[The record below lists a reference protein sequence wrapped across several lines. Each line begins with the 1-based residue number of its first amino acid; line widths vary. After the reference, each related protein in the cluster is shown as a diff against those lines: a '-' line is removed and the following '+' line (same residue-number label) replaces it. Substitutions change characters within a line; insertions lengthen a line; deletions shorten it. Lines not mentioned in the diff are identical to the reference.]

1 MTEDEIIGW
10 HHWLNEHEFGKA
22 PRNAE
27 GQSGML
33 QYMGLE
39 RVEYD

>member
-1 MTEDEIIGW
+1 MTEDEIVGW
-10 HHWLNEHEFGKA
+10 YHWLDEQEFGEA